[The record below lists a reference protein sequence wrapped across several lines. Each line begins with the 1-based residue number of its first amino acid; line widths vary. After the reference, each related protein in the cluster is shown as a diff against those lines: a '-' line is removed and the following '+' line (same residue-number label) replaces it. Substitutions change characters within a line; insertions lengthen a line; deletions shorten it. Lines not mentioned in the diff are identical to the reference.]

1 MKRFSGL
8 FEKMVNID
16 NIRTAHAA
24 ARKGKAHYTEV
35 QLVDANPDFYLNKIR
50 NLLLSGKHR
59 TSRYVEMTK
68 RCREKTRIIHKLP
81 YFPDRIIHH
90 CVVQVVSHIWDSV
103 LIRDTY
109 ACIPGRG
116 IHDGMQRVM
125 AALKDA
131 DLTRYCLKMDVRQF
145 YSSIDHDILKSIIR
159 CKIKDQR
166 MLAIIDEIIDSA
178 ASGVPIGNYLSQ
190 HFGNLYLSGYDHWM
204 KEQKRCRYYFRYCDD
219 VVVLDGDK
227 QRLHELRTNTR
238 RYWEEKLNL
247 EMKANWQVFPVDIR
261 GIDFLGY
268 RFFRG
273 YTLLRKGIAV
283 RYKRKMAAIRSGKQM
298 PATSIVSGAAS
309 YEGWMAHANCFNLKK
324 HEHDAAVDKRIASA
338 RQQLKEAA

>member
-1 MKRFSGL
+1 MKRFTGL
-8 FEKMVNID
+8 FEKMASID
-16 NIRTAHAA
+16 NIRAAHTA

-35 QLVDANPDFYLNKIR
+35 QMVDASPNFYFNKIH
-50 NLLLSGKHR
+50 NLLISGKYR

-81 YFPDRIIHH
+81 YFPDRIVHH
-90 CVVQVVSHIWDSV
+90 CVVQVVSHIWDNV

-109 ACIPGRG
+109 ACVPGRG
-116 IHDGMQRVM
+116 IHDGVQRVM
-125 AALKDA
+125 TALKDA
-131 DLTRYCLKMDVRQF
+131 DSTRYCLKMDVRQF
-145 YSSIDHDILKSIIR
+145 YPSIDHDILKSIIR
-159 CKIKDQR
+159 RKIKDQR

-178 ASGVPIGNYLSQ
+178 RSGVPIGNHLSQ

-204 KEQKRCRYYFRYCDD
+204 KEENRCRYYFRYCDD
-219 VVVLDGDK
+219 VVVLGDDK
-227 QRLHELRTNTR
+227 RRLHDLRSETQRFWSTQL
-238 RYWEEKLNL
+238 KLEIKN
-247 EMKANWQVFPVDIR
+247 NWQVFPVNIR

-283 RYKRKMAAIRSGKQM
+283 RYKRKMAAIRSGKPM
-298 PATSIVSGAAS
+298 SAASIVSGAAS

-324 HEHDAAVDKRIASA
+324 HQHDAAVDTRIASA

>member
-1 MKRFSGL
+1 M
-8 FEKMVNID
+8 
-16 NIRTAHAA
+16 A

-35 QLVDANPDFYLNKIR
+35 QLVDANPDFYFNKIR
-50 NLLLSGKHR
+50 NLLLSGKYR

-81 YFPDRIIHH
+81 YFPDRIVHH
-90 CVVQVVSHIWDSV
+90 CVVQVVSNIWDSV

-109 ACIPGRG
+109 ACVPGRG
-116 IHDGMQRVM
+116 IHAGVQRVM

-131 DLTRYCLKMDVRQF
+131 DSTRHCLKMDVRQF
-145 YSSIDHDILKSIIR
+145 YPSIDHDILKSIIR
-159 CKIKDQR
+159 RKIKDQR

-178 ASGVPIGNYLSQ
+178 RSGVPIGNYLSQ

-204 KEQKRCRYYFRYCDD
+204 KEQNRCRYYFRYCDD
-219 VVVLDGDK
+219 VVVLDSDK
-227 QRLHELRTNTR
+227 RRLHNLRIETQRFWSTQL
-238 RYWEEKLNL
+238 KLEIKN
-247 EMKANWQVFPVDIR
+247 NWQVFPVNIR

-283 RYKRKMAAIRSGKQM
+283 RYKRKMAAIRSGKPM
-298 PATSIVSGAAS
+298 PAASIVSGAAS

-324 HEHDAAVDKRIASA
+324 HQHDAAVDTRIASA
-338 RQQLKEAA
+338 RWQLKEAA